1 MKPRAAPPISGLPE
15 IGAHSVH
22 IGTVQAPD
30 PDAAIKAAIRKY
42 DIAPGHQHRVAAW
55 PIVCGRIRPPA
66 RPSRH
71 SDLGRKNR
79 RFQPAA
85 RVSWG
90 HHCGSLA
97 PRRKTGAIS
106 LLHYPGHDPVVFTC
120 VVCEICWR
128 TGSRVMLAHEP
139 AVSRKNRS
147 VQQERESHVGVSCSP
162 LSDSGAEL
170 IALYGLP
177 GVKAGITVTP
187 YILPNSVGRRC
198 PRAMFRLHVAPCP
211 PDRSRLSAS
220 RDAAG
225 QSPRADVLRAS
236 GLCPLGDL

>member
-1 MKPRAAPPISGLPE
+1 MTASGIDEPSVARMGRATDLGFTRDRRSQRPYRH
-15 IGAHSVH
+15 GAGARSRRSD
-22 IGTVQAPD
+22 Q
-30 PDAAIKAAIRKY
+30 AAIRKY
-42 DIAPGHQHRVAAW
+42 DIAPVHQHRVAAR

-106 LLHYPGHDPVVFTC
+106 LLHYPGHDPAVFTC
-120 VVCEICWR
+120 AVREICWR

-147 VQQERESHVGVSCSP
+147 AQQERESHVGVSCSP
-162 LSDSGAEL
+162 LSDSEAE
-170 IALYGLP
+170 
-177 GVKAGITVTP
+177 T
-187 YILPNSVGRRC
+187 R
-198 PRAMFRLHVAPCP
+198 
-211 PDRSRLSAS
+211 
-220 RDAAG
+220 
-225 QSPRADVLRAS
+225 
-236 GLCPLGDL
+236 